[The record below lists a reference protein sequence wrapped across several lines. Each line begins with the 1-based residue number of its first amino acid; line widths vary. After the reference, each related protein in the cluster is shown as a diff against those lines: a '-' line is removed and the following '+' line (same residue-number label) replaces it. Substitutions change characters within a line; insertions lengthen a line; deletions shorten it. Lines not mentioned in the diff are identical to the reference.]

1 MMDNDTLRALYHRTE
16 QRTMLILILSL
27 PIFGGVY
34 LFHNSETIN
43 KDLPQLDVLV
53 QVALLVLGF
62 VLLGLH
68 YVLFHQK
75 IRQTFSQEN
84 LVDKVSLYCSATR
97 QRFLLLFLVSV
108 LSSLG
113 LLFSGNPGF
122 VVIFAITLVFFS
134 LGKISPDR
142 MARLMKLKKEDREL
156 LREISRPA

>member
-1 MMDNDTLRALYHRTE
+1 MENDALRALYRRTE
-16 QRTMLILILSL
+16 QLTLVILILSL

-34 LFHNSETIN
+34 LYHNSATIN

-53 QVALLVLGF
+53 QVALLGLGF
-62 VLLGLH
+62 LLLGLH
-68 YVLFHQK
+68 YVLFHKK
-75 IRQTFSQEN
+75 IKQSFSQEN
-84 LVDKVSLYCSATR
+84 MLDKVSLYCSATR
-97 QRFLLLFLVSV
+97 QRFFLLFLVSV

-134 LGKISPDR
+134 LGKPSPDR

-156 LREISRPA
+156 LREISRPV

>member
-1 MMDNDTLRALYHRTE
+1 MENDALRALYRRTE
-16 QRTMLILILSL
+16 QLTLVILILSL

-34 LFHNSETIN
+34 LYHNSATIN

-53 QVALLVLGF
+53 QVSLLGLGF
-62 VLLGLH
+62 LLLGLH
-68 YVLFHQK
+68 YVLFHKK
-75 IRQTFSQEN
+75 IKQSLSQEN
-84 LVDKVSLYCSATR
+84 LLDKVSLYCSATR
-97 QRFLLLFLVSV
+97 QRFFLLFLVSV

-134 LGKISPDR
+134 LGKPSPDR